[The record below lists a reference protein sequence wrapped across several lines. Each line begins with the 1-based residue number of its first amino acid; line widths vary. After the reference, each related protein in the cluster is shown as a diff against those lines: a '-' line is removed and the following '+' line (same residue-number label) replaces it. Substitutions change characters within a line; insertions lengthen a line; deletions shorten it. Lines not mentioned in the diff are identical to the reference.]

1 MKDFVKA
8 TMVVIF
14 VLVSVSFMLELFI
27 RKPEIKIKDDGSAE
41 VLQAEDVVVSGFI
54 RLQQIIFKVYPEK
67 RHPSTHHWSTYV
79 NFQVQTLSTHAL
91 VFQRSSVV
99 TDSEG
104 IGIIELAS
112 GENIPDGYYSVY
124 LKGISHLSRRYDN
137 IHFDQISEEYDFTPF
152 GDLLAGDT
160 HASQDDFINS
170 LDISILLTSL
180 NSGNYV
186 CDLNQDSLV
195 NSLDLSNQLYNIS
208 EWGDG

>member
-1 MKDFVKA
+1 MKDFLKA
-8 TMVVIF
+8 TLVVSF
-14 VLVSVSFMLELFI
+14 VLVSVSFMLELFV
-27 RKPEIKIKDDGSAE
+27 RKPEIKDYDSAE

-67 RHPSTHHWSTYV
+67 RHPPAHNWDTFV
-79 NFQVQTLSTHAL
+79 NFQVQTLSTHAV
-91 VFQRSSVV
+91 VFQRDLVPTS
-99 TDSEG
+99 TEG

-112 GENIPDGYYSVY
+112 GENVPDGYYSVY
-124 LKGISHLSRRYDN
+124 LKAISHLSRRYDN

-180 NSGNYV
+180 NTGNYV